1 MKSDLLITKLKINWI
16 LPLLVVFLSSPVLN
30 AHAQSD
36 LNQFKHI
43 IKEDSTLIHGLAGYD
58 ATLRQDILTVGL
70 HPEVLTKMSE
80 IQTSSRSTFK
90 NIVEEYDRDTQF
102 GLYELSRYPDLI
114 KALAKDG
121 KKTKK
126 EIDQIITAYPEDI
139 HEAAK
144 SYGRKRFNA
153 LNAIYHLNEK
163 NGDDFR
169 QLISTY
175 SMEFQTSIQRLLDY
189 PEVLSTMS
197 ENIEFT
203 RLAGSVHQQ
212 YPKEMSSELEQMHNR
227 IKAQKEAELADYQKQ
242 LKEDPE
248 AYKEMLE
255 AAEQFAAEESAT
267 QDIKQPIER
276 EVEVIHVNHYSY
288 WYGYPHWYGYPYW
301 RPYPWYYHTGFYYGP
316 GGGMIFIGMPSYWYV
331 GWHHRYYP
339 NRYHHLTYHYY
350 RHAHRHPR
358 SHYNFNRSVNINI
371 NKNVNINRNDL
382 AKIDHRKGN
391 IIRPAVQPGNNMGN
405 PTQLPAVKPESRP
418 NTRPTTRPAQQ
429 PATRPS
435 TRPTQQPTTRPSTRP
450 TQQPAT
456 RPSTRPATPPVR
468 YNNYRSNESFR
479 QNWSRPAT
487 PPRPV
492 TRPGGGGS
500 RPARRR

>member
-1 MKSDLLITKLKINWI
+1 
-16 LPLLVVFLSSPVLN
+16 
-30 AHAQSD
+30 
-36 LNQFKHI
+36 
-43 IKEDSTLIHGLAGYD
+43 
-58 ATLRQDILTVGL
+58 
-70 HPEVLTKMSE
+70 
-80 IQTSSRSTFK
+80 
-90 NIVEEYDRDTQF
+90 
-102 GLYELSRYPDLI
+102 
-114 KALAKDG
+114 
-121 KKTKK
+121 
-126 EIDQIITAYPEDI
+126 
-139 HEAAK
+139 
-144 SYGRKRFNA
+144 
-153 LNAIYHLNEK
+153 
-163 NGDDFR
+163 
-169 QLISTY
+169 
-175 SMEFQTSIQRLLDY
+175 
-189 PEVLSTMS
+189 MS

-203 RLAGSVHQQ
+203 RLAGSVYQQ

-227 IKAQKEAELADYQKQ
+227 VKAQKEAELADYQKQ
-242 LKEDPE
+242 LEEDPE

-267 QDIKQPIER
+267 QDIKQPVER
-276 EVEVIHVNHYSY
+276 EVEVVHVNHYSY

-371 NKNVNINRNDL
+371 NKNININRNDL
-382 AKIDHRKGN
+382 AKIDNLKGN
-391 IIRPAVQPGNNMGN
+391 IMRPAVQHGKKIGH
-405 PTQLPAVKPESRP
+405 PTKRPAVKPATRP
-418 NTRPTTRPAQQ
+418 TTKPATRPIQKPTTRPTTRPAQK
-429 PATRPS
+429 
-435 TRPTQQPTTRPSTRP
+435 PTTRPSNRP

-456 RPSTRPATPPVR
+456 RPETRPATPPVR

-487 PPRPV
+487 PPRPI
-492 TRPGGGGS
+492 TRPGGES